1 MNGPTQTAT
10 PPFLANGDLG
20 WEIRGFGDLNGD
32 THPDVIW
39 QHATLGRLAVWFFTG
54 TTLLSTEYIDCN
66 PDPNITDCVEPDLN
80 WKIMAAAD
88 MDQDGRTDLVWQHL
102 TTGYLRIWHMTGQ
115 QMRDSMDVLLN
126 GSPHTVGANSQWR
139 LAGIGDLNGDLWPDF
154 VWRNYAPNDG
164 GLAAWYMTDRT
175 ISATVWLYPA
185 ANTNLDWKLVG
196 VADIAQNGVRD
207 GKPDLIWQNPVS
219 GYLGLWYMDGVQTV
233 QTIYLTPNSIG
244 AGTTWRLVGVK

>member
-1 MNGPTQTAT
+1 MWRNISTGGNAFWLVNGPVQTAT

-32 THPDVIW
+32 TSPDVIW

-102 TTGYLRIWHMTGQ
+102 RTATCGLAHDRAAEAG
-115 QMRDSMDVLLN
+115 
-126 GSPHTVGANSQWR
+126 
-139 LAGIGDLNGDLWPDF
+139 LAGCHIEWQPAHRRRQLAVAPGGDRRLERRP
-154 VWRNYAPNDG
+154 
-164 GLAAWYMTDRT
+164 
-175 ISATVWLYPA
+175 
-185 ANTNLDWKLVG
+185 
-196 VADIAQNGVRD
+196 VAGVRVAQLRAERWRTGGVVHD
-207 GKPDLIWQNPVS
+207 GPRDQR
-219 GYLGLWYMDGVQTV
+219 D
-233 QTIYLTPNSIG
+233 
-244 AGTTWRLVGVK
+244 RLVVSAGESESRLETGRRRGYRAERGA